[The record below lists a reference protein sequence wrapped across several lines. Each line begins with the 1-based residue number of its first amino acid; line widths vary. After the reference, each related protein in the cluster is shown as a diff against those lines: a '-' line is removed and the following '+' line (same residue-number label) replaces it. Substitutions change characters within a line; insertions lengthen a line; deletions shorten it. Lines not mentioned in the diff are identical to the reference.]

1 MKKKKLFR
9 VAAVPGSLSG
19 LLYGQL
25 RFMNAHYEVVGVAS
39 EDSLHQHIQTSEGV
53 RTVEINISRRI
64 DFLQDLASLYQ
75 LYKLFRNEKPHIVH
89 SITPKA
95 GLLSMLAAY
104 LAKVPH
110 RLHTFT
116 GLIFPSRTGFMQKLL
131 IFFDKVI
138 CYCAT
143 EIYPEGQGV
152 KNDLINFGI
161 TKKKLTIIGH
171 GNVNG
176 IDLAYFD
183 PALFTKEQIHEKRHI
198 LGIAEDD
205 FVFLFVGRIVSEK
218 GIEELVNAFSELHKN
233 IFKVK
238 LVLVGSFERELDPIP
253 YYIEEEIKKNQG
265 IILAGFQGDVRPF
278 FALCNVFVLPS
289 YREGFPNVVLQSGA
303 MGKYSIVTDING
315 SNEIITEGLNGTIV
329 PIKDSEALK
338 AAMMACLNAKT
349 EYLKTNMNHRRIIQ
363 DKYEQRFVW
372 SELLK
377 EYQKLT

>member
-1 MKKKKLFR
+1 
-9 VAAVPGSLSG
+9 
-19 LLYGQL
+19 
-25 RFMNAHYEVVGVAS
+25 
-39 EDSLHQHIQTSEGV
+39 
-53 RTVEINISRRI
+53 
-64 DFLQDLASLYQ
+64 
-75 LYKLFRNEKPHIVH
+75 
-89 SITPKA
+89 
-95 GLLSMLAAY
+95 
-104 LAKVPH
+104 
-110 RLHTFT
+110 
-116 GLIFPSRTGFMQKLL
+116 
-131 IFFDKVI
+131 
-138 CYCAT
+138 
-143 EIYPEGQGV
+143 
-152 KNDLINFGI
+152 
-161 TKKKLTIIGH
+161 GH

-218 GIEELVNAFSELHKN
+218 GIEELVNAFSELHEN
-233 IFKVK
+233 ILKVK

-253 YYIEEEIKKNQG
+253 YYIEEEIKKNPG
-265 IILAGFQGDVRPF
+265 IILAGFKGDVRPF

-349 EYLKTNMNHRRIIQ
+349 ENLKTNMNHRRIIQ